1 VATHRLNQAATSRGA
16 RMLRTAFGVT
26 IWLDD
31 PEVVE
36 VMLNLDGRP

>member
-1 VATHRLNQAATSRGA
+1 
-16 RMLRTAFGVT
+16 MLRTAFGVT

-36 VMLNLDGRP
+36 VMLNLDGRPLGRLVGRRPFRWQRKN